1 MRRRAL
7 LAPPSPCRLLCSS
20 PTNTTREAFRE
31 IYPQATPSYLQ
42 PWFARGIIQRETL
55 VPACPQMASKLRCG
69 EIGIDAS
76 QRFGE
81 HCPPAVEAEAEVSP
95 GDLWKPRLLKCTADE
110 FQSLFC

>member
-1 MRRRAL
+1 MLSWPHRAPAASCAL
-7 LAPPSPCRLLCSS
+7 HQPIPPVRHSGKYIPKT
-20 PTNTTREAFRE
+20 P
-31 IYPQATPSYLQ
+31 PSYLQ